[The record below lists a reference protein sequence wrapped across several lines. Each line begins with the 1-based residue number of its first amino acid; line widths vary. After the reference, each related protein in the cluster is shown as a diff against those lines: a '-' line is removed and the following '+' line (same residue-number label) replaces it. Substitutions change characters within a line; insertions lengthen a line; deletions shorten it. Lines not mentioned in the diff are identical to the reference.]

1 MPRHGGAVLVR
12 GGGHLLRVGV
22 GHRAA
27 AGVCRVRY
35 AFGGRGEGAG
45 HRRWLV
51 GQDQD
56 RQHHGVYLPDPAGH
70 SSVAELCV
78 SGRHPRDHRVLR
90 S

>member
-1 MPRHGGAVLVR
+1 MSGDGGAVLVR

-27 AGVCRVRY
+27 AGVCCVRY

-45 HRRWLV
+45 HRRRVV
-51 GQDQD
+51 GKDQD
-56 RQHHGVYLPDPAGH
+56 RQHHGVHLPDPAGY
-70 SSVAELCV
+70 SSGVELCMP
-78 SGRHPRDHRVLR
+78 GYHFGDNGVLR